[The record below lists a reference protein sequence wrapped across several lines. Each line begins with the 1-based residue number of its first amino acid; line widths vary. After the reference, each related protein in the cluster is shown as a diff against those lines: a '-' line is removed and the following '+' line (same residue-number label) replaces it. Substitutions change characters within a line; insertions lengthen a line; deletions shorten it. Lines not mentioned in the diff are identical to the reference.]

1 MDEFNDI
8 KNKNLIPK
16 FGGRTF
22 GDIIYN
28 LKRSFKSLKTFFYQ
42 IWWFRGSD
50 YTSTQEVL
58 LTCLKE
64 HLRALQN
71 EGMLQEIDETR
82 LPKEVRL
89 ERAIFL
95 LERQIEDT
103 YSEKCGYDYNYDINW
118 DELVEGDEGYKDD
131 SKMFRME
138 STASESQENNNRK
151 AIKLGDEMQKAEWE
165 EIMIIIKEDLY
176 GWWV

>member
-1 MDEFNDI
+1 MDELNDI

-58 LTCLKE
+58 LVCLRE
-64 HLRALQN
+64 HLNAFQN
-71 EGMLQEIDETR
+71 EGILQEIDETR
-82 LPKEVRL
+82 LPKETRL
-89 ERAIFL
+89 KRA
-95 LERQIEDT
+95 
-103 YSEKCGYDYNYDINW
+103 S
-118 DELVEGDEGYKDD
+118 
-131 SKMFRME
+131 
-138 STASESQENNNRK
+138 
-151 AIKLGDEMQKAEWE
+151 
-165 EIMIIIKEDLY
+165 
-176 GWWV
+176 